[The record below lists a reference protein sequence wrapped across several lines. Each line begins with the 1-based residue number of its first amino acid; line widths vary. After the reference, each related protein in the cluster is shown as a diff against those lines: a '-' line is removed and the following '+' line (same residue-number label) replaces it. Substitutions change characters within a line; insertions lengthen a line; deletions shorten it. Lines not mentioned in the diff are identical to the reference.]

1 MLQQKNCALN
11 KNVPLTKLFVMLFL
25 NIAFFSRCVTAIQK
39 RNKLFSFISHHI
51 WFCECAHVREY
62 FFMLVCSNPALTIRK

>member
-1 MLQQKNCALN
+1 
-11 KNVPLTKLFVMLFL
+11 MLFL